1 MSSAIQPTLSATSVK
16 AVNAGGASGARGM
29 SMTDR
34 YLVIASIS
42 RDMGHPLAERAY
54 SAQAAFHMAR
64 FGALESAGE
73 ITHEHCLKPE
83 DVFAVEIMLTLRTIQ
98 NAMRKNPSLREK
110 ISAAQANGSAARAYN
125 QGRFGNLE
133 GAKETMHRHNLTQ
146 EDVDATGIAVFLRSL
161 KDVLNTT
168 PALRA
173 TLEEM
178 YPRLKL
184 P

>member
-34 YLVIASIS
+34 YLVIASIA

-54 SAQAAFHMAR
+54 SAQAAFHMER

-83 DVFAVEIMLTLRTIQ
+83 DAFAVEIMLTLRTIQ

-110 ISAAQANGSAARAYN
+110 VSAAQANGSAARAYN
-125 QGRFGNLE
+125 R
-133 GAKETMHRHNLTQ
+133 GAL
-146 EDVDATGIAVFLRSL
+146 AT
-161 KDVLNTT
+161 
-168 PALRA
+168 LRA
-173 TLEEM
+173 QKKQCQRQILAPPHRLIKAGKTNETFFYLQTQKASD
-178 YPRLKL
+178 YP